1 MKTNLNELPNSL
13 DILEMLEVK
22 GGVDTEDPTCISSAI
37 TVECKKENSGY
48 IASDENDD

>member
-22 GGVDTEDPTCISSAI
+22 GGTDADDTTCIGSAI
-37 TVECKKENSGY
+37 TVECKVENSGF
-48 IASDENDD
+48 INPKENN